1 MYIMAK
7 HSSVKHPHTK
17 QNQCKTYQGKP
28 LTGANDAV
36 TEFFPQLN
44 FNWFVCFKI
53 NQIAEI
59 KYFPQIYVLLLH

>member
-36 TEFFPQLN
+36 TEFFHN
-44 FNWFVCFKI
+44 
-53 NQIAEI
+53 
-59 KYFPQIYVLLLH
+59 